1 MDLAKIEND
10 LEEKEVERVNNYVSN
25 GLVGLESVVKDEHKV
40 NAMFGLYM
48 EGKTYT
54 EISKIARVKKDVVLY
69 LSCKLRWYEKRME
82 YLDDI
87 QNRMVSTLTTTKVQ
101 SLSFIQTLITMHHK
115 YYGEAIEQ
123 YLMTGDRDII
133 DGLDLKQ
140 LTQYFKSIEMLERT
154 LNPTNVKTPKGGTT
168 VNINTAGGE
177 VKQVDDQTLE
187 ITPGVAG
194 DVLRALAKQKD
205 DKKKDD

>member
-10 LEEKEVERVNNYVSN
+10 LEEKEVERVNDYVSN
-25 GLVGLESVVKDEHKV
+25 GLIGLESVVKDEHKV

-154 LNPTNVKTPKGGTT
+154 LNPTNVKKPSGTT

-177 VKQVDDQTLE
+177 VKQIDDQTLE

-205 DKKKDD
+205 EKKKED